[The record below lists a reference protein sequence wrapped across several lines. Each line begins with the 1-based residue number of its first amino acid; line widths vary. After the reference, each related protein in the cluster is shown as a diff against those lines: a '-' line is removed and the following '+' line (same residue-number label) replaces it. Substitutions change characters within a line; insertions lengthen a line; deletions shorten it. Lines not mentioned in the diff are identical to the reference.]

1 MNWITEES
9 KETME
14 FSDLTPQREVTV
26 PSPELPIEDV
36 GEYHDADLANFMSRP
51 IRIAQVTW
59 TYASTI
65 NGVINPWQLFFNDA
79 RVKNRIAYYNLMK
92 CDLCVKF
99 LVNGNAFQY
108 GQIFID
114 YLPLEI
120 ATYDQYSYTDGF
132 SFIDT
137 TKSIYP
143 NAQTHRQYM
152 KIRPLD
158 SEGGCM
164 RLPFFWPNNWLS
176 IPLEEYQ
183 YLGRLRYYAVNPV
196 LHANNA
202 SATDPPVISVFA
214 WAENF
219 KLSVPTAKPPATL
232 SPQMALEYLPMS
244 GKAPAKG
251 KTEVIGSVSG
261 PASALAGMAGS
272 MANLPIVGPY
282 ARATQMAASG
292 IGSLAKMFGYSRP
305 PVETPCV
312 LMKPDF
318 TGNIAQVD
326 RPENINKLTFDS
338 SQEIAISSSIM
349 GIDNGDELAISAIA
363 GKETYLTQFT
373 WNFTQG
379 ADTSLF
385 HIHCTPLLYALHPS
399 YTVTRA
405 VYPTALAYASA
416 PFTYWRGS
424 LKFRFE
430 VICSKFH
437 RGRIRIM
444 YDPAVVPTVGDFNKN
459 YQEVLDLDSNTDLE
473 VTVNWGIPEIAAL
486 VGGTSFSSVPYGPI
500 FTAPGQNDNG
510 ALYLYVLNNLSVP
523 NQGLAGADC
532 LVYVNVYVSAG
543 DDYEVAVPNQFNLNG
558 TTVTVPY
565 TPASAL
571 EYLPMAGTEDMGP
584 KQWVIGSPATT
595 TGQNLQVWGEKLT
608 TFRSLLKR
616 YVDYF
621 SDVINVP
628 VATNS
633 YQVTI
638 GKRRIPLYPGSD
650 ASGINTVTNLQTT
663 GTFPGNYLY
672 LSLLAYLMPAF
683 AGMRGSFRYKYMCQA
698 GGTNLQQPI
707 TIFSATRNSQN
718 TQSAPLYTSNG
729 VVTLTNDAL
738 QKAFR
743 VSPNTWQGT
752 AIVNSNRNPI
762 LEIEDPYYERWKFQN
777 PRYYLNNT
785 SGLPCSGHILSTPH
799 IGSSGT
805 SFPTYIYSYVATG
818 EDFNL
823 AYYTG
828 PPVLWASTW
837 Y

>member
-1 MNWITEES
+1 
-9 KETME
+9 ME

-36 GEYHDADLANFMSRP
+36 GEYHDAELANFMSRP
-51 IRIAQVTW
+51 IRIAQITW
-59 TYASTI
+59 TYAATI
-65 NGVINPWQLFFNDA
+65 NGVINPWLLFFSDA

-92 CDLCVKF
+92 CNLCVKF

-108 GQIFID
+108 GQLFID
-114 YLPLEI
+114 YLPLETAVVGQ
-120 ATYDQYSYTDGF
+120 ATLNDSF
-132 SFIDT
+132 SFTDT

-164 RLPFFWPNNWLS
+164 KLPFFWPNNWMS
-176 IPLEEYQ
+176 IPFEEWQ
-183 YLGRLRYYAVNPV
+183 YMGRLRYYAVNPV

-214 WAENF
+214 WAEDF

-232 SPQMALEYLPMS
+232 PGQMALEYLPMS
-244 GKAPAKG
+244 GKAPSKGGSQAKG
-251 KTEVIGSVSG
+251 SSKGDSEVIGAVSG
-261 PASALAGMAGS
+261 PASALAGIAGS

-292 IGSLAKMFGYSRP
+292 IGSVAKMFGYSRP
-305 PVETPCV
+305 PVETPCT

-318 TGNIAQVD
+318 TGNIAQTD

-338 SQEIAISSSIM
+338 SQEVAISSAIM
-349 GIDNGDELAISAIA
+349 GIDNGDELAISKIA

-385 HIHCTPLLYALHPS
+385 HIHVTPLLYALHPT

-444 YDPAVVPTVGDFNKN
+444 YDPASVPTVGDFNKN

-500 FTAPGQNDNG
+500 FSNPGVNDNG

-543 DDYEVAVPNQFNLNG
+543 DDYEVAVPNNFNLNG
-558 TTVTVPY
+558 TSVTVPF
-565 TPASAL
+565 TPASGL
-571 EYLPMAGTEDMGP
+571 EYLPMSGTEDMGP
-584 KQWVIGSPATT
+584 KQWVIGSPATL
-595 TGQNLQVWGEKLT
+595 TGQDLQVWGESLV
-608 TFRSLLKR
+608 TFRALLKR

-621 SDVINVP
+621 SDVVNVP

-633 YQVTI
+633 YQVTMN
-638 GKRRIPLYPGSD
+638 KRRIPLFPGND
-650 ASGINTVTNLQTT
+650 TGGVNTVTNLQTT
-663 GTFPGNYLY
+663 GTFPGNYIY

-683 AGMRGSFRYKYMCQA
+683 AGMRGSFRYKYVIQA
-698 GGTNLQQPI
+698 GGTGGQQPI
-707 TIFSATRNSQN
+707 TIYSATRNAFTVQ
-718 TQSAPLYTSNG
+718 TAPLYTSNG
-729 VVTLTNDAL
+729 VVLLTNDAL
-738 QKAFR
+738 QKAYR
-743 VSPNTWQGT
+743 SSPNTWQGT
-752 AIVNSNRNPI
+752 ALVNSNRNPI
-762 LEIEDPYYERWKFQN
+762 LEIEDPYYERFKFQN
-777 PRYYLNNT
+777 PRFYGNNVST
-785 SGLPCSGHILSTPH
+785 APCSGHIINTPH
-799 IGSSGT
+799 IGQTGT
-805 SFPTYIYSYVATG
+805 NFPQYIYSYVATG

-828 PPVLWASTW
+828 PPVLWASA
-837 Y
+837 YY